1 MTSTPNEQPHD
12 TQENA
17 SDVPG
22 DPTDSSHWVQEGVPV
37 PQDPGVEEVP
47 HELDSADDARAE
59 PVEAPYAVA
68 GSDTAV
74 PVEDEADTASA
85 ESSGEE
91 VSEEQAREIIT
102 EALGPRLS
110 RRAILTA
117 SGLVVA
123 VALGTGLVAGLS
135 SDASRSVEMS
145 SLTNTNT
152 AEVAPRDSSGVAA
165 EASASVFQIQA
176 GNQTGSSFLV
186 EPTVL
191 MTNAHVTT
199 VDVGGTVD
207 VISSTGEELTGT
219 VLMKDTAVDVA
230 LVEIP
235 KQSAEPLQLVGV
247 REQSAGQPITLIGYP
262 LGLDVT
268 VTTGVASA
276 IDTVTS
282 LRESSG
288 QHSLLQ
294 IDAAVNPGSSGGP
307 VLDSRGRVMGMATS
321 RPDSVGSRPVQ
332 GVSFAVPSNDLTVA
346 VRQFNEH
353 GDVRYG
359 YLGVS
364 MNSAQAG
371 GAVIEGVTADSPAA
385 SAGLK
390 EGEVIVAVGEYETPS
405 YTEVSRFL
413 HMFRPGDEVK
423 ITVKSGDKNRT
434 VNVVLGENG

>member
-12 TQENA
+12 PQETDP
-17 SDVPG
+17 DVPG
-22 DPTDSSHWVQEGVPV
+22 GPTDNTDWLQEGTAA
-37 PQDPGVEEVP
+37 PQDLEAVDAPVEPAGEVP
-47 HELDSADDARAE
+47 MADVPESAPNDFGVDVE
-59 PVEAPYAVA
+59 PGTSEAAMGESP
-68 GSDTAV
+68 S
-74 PVEDEADTASA
+74 PLEED
-85 ESSGEE
+85 

-135 SDASRSVEMS
+135 SDTSRSVEMS
-145 SLTNTNT
+145 SLTNSNT
-152 AEVAPRDSSGVAA
+152 AELAPRDSSGVMA
-165 EASASVFQIQA
+165 EAAASVFRIQS

-191 MTNAHVTT
+191 MTNAHVAT
-199 VDVGGTVD
+199 VDVGATVD
-207 VISSTGEELTGT
+207 VISSTGKELNGT
-219 VLMKDTAVDVA
+219 VLMKDPAVDIA
-230 LVEIP
+230 LIEIP
-235 KQSAEPLQLVGV
+235 KQDAEPLPLAGV

-276 IDTVTS
+276 IDTVTN
-282 LRESSG
+282 LRESTG

-307 VLDSRGRVMGMATS
+307 VLDSKGRVVGMATS

-332 GVSFAVPSNDLTVA
+332 GIAFAVPSNDLTVA
-346 VRQFNEH
+346 VRQYNDH

-359 YLGVS
+359 YLGVT
-364 MNSAQAG
+364 MNSTQAG

-385 SAGLK
+385 AAGLR
-390 EGEVIVAVGEYETPS
+390 EGEVIVAVGEYETSS